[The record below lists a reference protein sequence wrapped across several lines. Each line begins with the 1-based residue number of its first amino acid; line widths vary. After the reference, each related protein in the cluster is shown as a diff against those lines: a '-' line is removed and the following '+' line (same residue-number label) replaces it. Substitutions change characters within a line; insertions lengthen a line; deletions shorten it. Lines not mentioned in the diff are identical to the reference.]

1 MFLPLSQEDN
11 KMNFKLRTHS
21 VVIRELK
28 LQGETEP
35 EKGEEV
41 GLGLRGVTCSSL
53 EAKFSV
59 SSPPLPFLTRDLS
72 L

>member
-1 MFLPLSQEDN
+1 
-11 KMNFKLRTHS
+11 MNFKLRTHS

-41 GLGLRGVTCSSL
+41 GLGLRGVTFTNIPALVWRPSFLSAL
-53 EAKFSV
+53 L
-59 SSPPLPFLTRDLS
+59 PLPFLTRDLS